1 MWNFLD
7 ISWSHLEFLG
17 GLRFTIDNWCVFRCP
32 FESQRALGISWLYSE
47 FSRRLSKIICA
58 LMVQHSLISLFYGSP
73 VNSNWVQLVVQILF
87 VRLVC
92 LLASEDVQ
100 LIIIEPKWAKL
111 TTSLRSSWAKH
122 GSDSLSWEIYRDSER
137 FKEIPKNLNYY
148 QGLLRPPRDCQ
159 GLLSSFRIS
168 GLGLS
173 GINIVT
179 IETLRET

>member
-7 ISWSHLEFLG
+7 ISWSHLECLG

-47 FSRRLSKIICA
+47 FSKRLSKIVCA

-73 VNSNWVQLVVQILF
+73 VNSNWVQLVVQMLF

-111 TTSLRSSWAKH
+111 TPSLRNMA
-122 GSDSLSWEIYRDSER
+122 LTPYPER
-137 FKEIPKNLNYY
+137 F
-148 QGLLRPPRDCQ
+148 
-159 GLLSSFRIS
+159 
-168 GLGLS
+168 
-173 GINIVT
+173 T
-179 IETLRET
+179 ETLRGSRRFQKTLITTRDS